1 MDLSNIHMTKMKLN
15 LESTNFSSWERESK
29 YTAAKRG
36 TAPKALMQKLITN
49 RTSQPLAAT
58 EG

>member
-1 MDLSNIHMTKMKLN
+1 MTKMKLN

-49 RTSQPLAAT
+49 RTSQSLAAT